1 MPDGYKALPL
11 STNQARQAST
21 IISHVA
27 EACGLSRDDFHLR
40 TRKREFSQPRFVA
53 AFLLRGMTTLSL
65 AQMARVLAGEG
76 NPPFHH
82 SNVNHGIKKTRALLQ
97 ESPAFHKQFTALA
110 KRINEALKSE
120 VKTPQLLFP

>member
-1 MPDGYKALPL
+1 MADGYKALPL
-11 STNQARQAST
+11 STNQARRASA

-27 EACGLSRDDFHLR
+27 EACGLSPEDFHLR

-97 ESPAFHKQFTALA
+97 ESPQFHKQFTALA

-120 VKTPQLLFP
+120 VKTPQLFLP

>member
-1 MPDGYKALPL
+1 MADGYKALPL
-11 STNQARQAST
+11 STNQARRAST

-27 EACGLSRDDFHLR
+27 EACGISREDFHLR
-40 TRKREFSQPRFVA
+40 TRKREISQPRFFA

-82 SNVNHGIKKTRALLQ
+82 SNVNHGIKKTRALIL
-97 ESPAFHKQFTALA
+97 ESSSFHAQITQLA
-110 KRINEALKSE
+110 KTINEALHDE
-120 VKTPQLLFP
+120 AQTPQLFRP